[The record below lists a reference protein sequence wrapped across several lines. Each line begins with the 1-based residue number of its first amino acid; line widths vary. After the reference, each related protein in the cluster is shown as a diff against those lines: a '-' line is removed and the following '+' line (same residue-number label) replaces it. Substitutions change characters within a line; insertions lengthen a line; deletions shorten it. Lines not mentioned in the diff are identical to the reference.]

1 MRIDAFTATRVLLP
15 LRDKAYEDYT
25 RTHKDCAHLKNKL
38 WRRWE
43 RLCTIPRYILPIE
56 KRIAGAALRLSGYD
70 ITLDAIKARCAGLEK
85 ELGLWKEAADEAE
98 LAYEADIDELLKKN
112 DGLRQIVDALQRG
125 YDSLYRMLE
134 REWRRGDTNQ
144 VHPEEAPADR

>member
-1 MRIDAFTATRVLLP
+1 MRIDAFTATRVLLS
-15 LRDKAYEDYT
+15 LRDKTYEDYT

-43 RLCTIPRYILPIE
+43 RLCTISRYILPIE
-56 KRIAGAALRLSGYD
+56 KRIAGAALRFSGYD
-70 ITLDAIKARCAGLEK
+70 ITLDELKARCAVLEK

-98 LAYEADIDELLKKN
+98 IAYEADIDELLMEN

-144 VHPEEAPADR
+144 VPPEEAPADR